1 MAAPSGIRDFSM
13 SVPTANS
20 AIRIFIG
27 KEKLGNLYITFCSK
41 PFKKRLERKPFEK
54 RFDRKPLAAVEFE
67 NLIPKPYPA

>member
-27 KEKLGNLYITFCSK
+27 KEKLGNLFITFCSN
-41 PFKKRLERKPFEK
+41 PFEK
-54 RFDRKPLAAVEFE
+54 LLERNPFQKLLERNPFQKRLDRKTRKTA
-67 NLIPKPYPA
+67 